1 MKAPLMTAHA
11 LAILA
16 KVPEGR
22 VELQRQRSRA
32 RHQQRQMRA
41 ELEAQ
46 RMRLQHLDDLVGN
59 IDKLIGRAQ
68 P

>member
-1 MKAPLMTAHA
+1 MKAPLMTQHA

-16 KVPEGR
+16 KVPDGR

-46 RMRLQHLDDLVGN
+46 TTRLQHLHELVAH
-59 IDKLIGRAQ
+59 IDRLIGRDAA
-68 P
+68 